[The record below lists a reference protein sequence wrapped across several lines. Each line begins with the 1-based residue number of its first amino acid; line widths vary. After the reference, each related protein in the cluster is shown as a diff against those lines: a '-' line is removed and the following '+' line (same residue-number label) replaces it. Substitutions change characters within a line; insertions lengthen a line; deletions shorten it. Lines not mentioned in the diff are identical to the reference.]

1 MELEEVGKVWFSVQ
15 KAYYDSLGHG
25 ATHPLWEESDY
36 SSKLS
41 VMRQIA
47 TVLDHPE
54 WGPGDFHEYWVKAK
68 RQAGYEFGETYDLVT
83 ATHPKMVEYAL
94 LPDTEKTGYAIFLAL
109 IRAMQEGPK

>member
-54 WGPGDFHEYWVKAK
+54 WGPKDFHEYWVEAK
-68 RQAGYEFGETYDLVT
+68 RRAG
-83 ATHPKMVEYAL
+83 AMHPNMVEYAL